1 MLAINNYQMAQQA
14 SFKGKGDKVVKE
26 VLEKAKNI
34 KCNPVGNI
42 QPKEKVSVEHI
53 IRKTPQQFSK
63 EDKKILQLMEDMK
76 ISRIMNDPRI
86 PTEEKKYILRNEM
99 VQRLSEDGF
108 FKTMKNTVLKAIIK
122 K

>member
-1 MLAINNYQMAQQA
+1 MLSINNFQMTQQT

-63 EDKKILQLMEDMK
+63 EDKKILQLMEDMEF
-76 ISRIMNDPRI
+76 SRIMNDPRRSI
-86 PTEEKKYILRNEM
+86 EEKKYILAH
-99 VQRLSEDGF
+99 
-108 FKTMKNTVLKAIIK
+108 KTNSMGILDMLTEFAEAMMKKS
-122 K
+122 

>member
-1 MLAINNYQMAQQA
+1 MLSINNFQMTQQP

-26 VLEKAKNI
+26 VLEKAKNM

-63 EDKKILQLMEDMK
+63 EDKKILQLMEDMEINRSPYLK
-76 ISRIMNDPRI
+76 
-86 PTEEKKYILRNEM
+86 TILLPG
-99 VQRLSEDGF
+99 QSYQH
-108 FKTMKNTVLKAIIK
+108 VLCRRTL
-122 K
+122 

>member
-1 MLAINNYQMAQQA
+1 MLSINNFQMTQQT

-42 QPKEKVSVEHI
+42 QPKEKASVEHI

-63 EDKKILQLMEDMK
+63 EDKKILQLMEDME
-76 ISRIMNDPRI
+76 ISRIINDPRI
-86 PTEEKKYILRNEM
+86 PADEKKYILQKIM
-99 VQRLSEDGF
+99 IQRAYDNGLLETLTEF
-108 FKTMKNTVLKAIIK
+108 AKAMLKK
-122 K
+122 S